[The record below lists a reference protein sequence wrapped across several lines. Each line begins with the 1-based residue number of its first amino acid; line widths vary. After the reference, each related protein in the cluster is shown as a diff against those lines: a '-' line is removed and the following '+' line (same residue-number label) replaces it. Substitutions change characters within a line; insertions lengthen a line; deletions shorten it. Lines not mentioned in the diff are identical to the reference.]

1 MSASGTGGF
10 PDWKEDREE
19 KRKVGWISKKK
30 DSNQVFWPKGVN
42 GRKEPK
48 LCQQILASALSY
60 DDAIA
65 LIVVKVTVSWPQG
78 FAYLNLSLP

>member
-1 MSASGTGGF
+1 MVSRTGRKTEKKKEKLVGSA
-10 PDWKEDREE
+10 
-19 KRKVGWISKKK
+19 KKK

-78 FAYLNLSLP
+78 FAYLSLSLP